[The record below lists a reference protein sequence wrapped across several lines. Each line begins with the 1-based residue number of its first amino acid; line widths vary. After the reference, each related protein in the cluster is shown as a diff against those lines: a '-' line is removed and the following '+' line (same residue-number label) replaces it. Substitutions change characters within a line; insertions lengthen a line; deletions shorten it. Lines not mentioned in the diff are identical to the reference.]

1 MEQTF
6 TMLLSCVSTIAIAF
20 VFTLLV
26 AVVILLVCNYVSNVK
41 YFELHAGKHL
51 WFKIKRK

>member
-1 MEQTF
+1 MGQIF
-6 TMLLSCVSTIAIAF
+6 TILLSFFCTIAIAF
-20 VFTLLV
+20 AFTLL
-26 AVVILLVCNYVSNVK
+26 AIIAILLACNVVRSVK